1 MKHLKGFGKLFESI
15 ESLWEQITGSEWS
28 KRESIW
34 GKDLPITAQD
44 KWTIREFVNRFYDG
58 EPSYDFT
65 LSTLGDKVEIEI
77 SNDKGYGD
85 SKLLLLVAKTQ
96 DEWFLVKE
104 YFYKWYRGGKT
115 SSWRQV
121 DYRDINGN
129 KVYESYYKCDT
140 IDGVKELLK
149 ARREWLYNKS

>member
-1 MKHLKGFGKLFESI
+1 MKHLKAFGKLFESV
-15 ESLWEQITGSEWS
+15 ESLWEPITGYDWAQ
-28 KRESIW
+28 RESIW
-34 GKDLPITAQD
+34 GKDLSITAQD

-58 EPSYDFT
+58 EPNYDFT
-65 LSTLGDKVEIEI
+65 LSSSGDKVEIEI

-104 YFYKWYRGGKT
+104 YFYKWHRGGKT
-115 SSWRQV
+115 SLWRQV
-121 DYRDINGN
+121 DYPDINGN

-140 IDGVKELLK
+140 IDGLIELLK
-149 ARREWLYNKS
+149 ARREWVNS